1 MQLFEGFGHGVFA
14 NLVLYLAA
22 LLFAIFCAAII
33 LVFLVTAP
41 LS

>member
-1 MQLFEGFGHGVFA
+1 MHFFEGFGHGVFA

-22 LLFAIFCAAII
+22 LLFVIFCLAII
-33 LVFLVTAP
+33 SVFLVTAP